1 MASIAI
7 SRTISASAIMPV
19 YLLSTKVKTMCFSTN
34 IIEQQ
39 VRIISDKIIKN
50 SIFKPVSLDFSSE
63 KNVGIQDF
71 MIHSRSEEISL
82 VTRVNLENNEGIL
95 NSIETNENGLM
106 YAMGEISYKDYKNK
120 KLQNQ
125 ESRQLYWYFLAISS
139 TFLLISWATI
149 RWFFI

>member
-1 MASIAI
+1 
-7 SRTISASAIMPV
+7 
-19 YLLSTKVKTMCFSTN
+19 MCFSTN

-39 VRIISDKIIKN
+39 ALIISDKIIKN
-50 SIFKPVSLDFSSE
+50 SIYKPVSLDFINE

-71 MIHSRSEEISL
+71 IMQSRGKELSL
-82 VTRVNLENNEGIL
+82 VTRVNLVNYEGLQI
-95 NSIETNENGLM
+95 SVEPNENGLM
-106 YAMGEISYKDYKNK
+106 YAMGEISYKDYK

-125 ESRQLYWYFLAISS
+125 ESKQYIWYFLAISS